1 MKGYKHIFNALH
13 LNNRNR
19 WGAVRLVIM
28 LTVLC
33 LSVLVGVNTFGA
45 HAKTSCSGTAYNVVR
60 GDTLSGI
67 ARKYGVN
74 WKDLA
79 KLNGLANPDL
89 IFAGQQICLSK
100 TNTDDT
106 SSSSGSTSTSTP
118 TATSTPTKATSV
130 EGMIDEIFGPY
141 APAAK
146 RVAMC
151 ESTMNPKATNPI
163 SIGGSHA
170 AGVFQILYPS
180 TWNTT
185 SQASKS
191 PYDAEANIK
200 AAYEIFSRDGYSWRE
215 WACKP

>member
-1 MKGYKHIFNALH
+1 MKGYKHI
-13 LNNRNR
+13 LNTLRLNKMSR
-19 WGAVRLVIM
+19 WGAIRLAI
-28 LTVLC
+28 LFTVLC
-33 LSVLVGVNTFGA
+33 VSGLIGMNTLGA
-45 HAKTSCSGTAYNVVR
+45 HAKSSCTGTAYNVVR

-67 ARKYGVN
+67 AQKKGLN

-89 IFAGQQICLSK
+89 IFAGQEICLSGK
-100 TNTDDT
+100 AV
-106 SSSSGSTSTSTP
+106 SGAPSKPTTTPTTTSTP
-118 TATSTPTKATSV
+118 TQSKSV
-130 EGMIDEIFGPY
+130 EGMIDDVFGTY

-151 ESTMNPKATNPI
+151 ESTMNPNATNSI

-191 PYDAEANIK
+191 PYDAQANIQ

-215 WACKP
+215 WACQP